1 MSDKSRVLLVSRSG
15 SAVSTL
21 QDCFVGH
28 DQYQV
33 ETAMLVNGHHDPL
46 QGVEPLPDVLVL
58 RLNEQS
64 SRELQELI
72 ARPAHRR
79 APLIVVGGEHDTECM
94 RLAMQAGARDFL
106 KEPVIPEELLS
117 AVASVVSDGLPVEED
132 NGHQLTT
139 FINAKGGSGASF
151 LSAGYAHICQVV
163 HGLDTVLVDMDRQFA
178 AIPQYLDMK
187 PGASLFDALRV
198 VDELDIV
205 AINAFAAKHS
215 SGLSVMAGCQA
226 ESASEPE
233 QELALENESVVPALL
248 DVLDQRF
255 DRIVAEV
262 PRHLDVLGAAVL
274 RNSSRI
280 VMVVQQ
286 SVPSIRD
293 AARLKGILCSELG
306 LESGRI
312 KILVNRYQPELG
324 MELKD
329 IKGAL
334 GADDVFTVPNDF
346 KAVSESVDTG
356 VPIYELA
363 RKSPV
368 STALVKLSNYLTGT
382 EQAESK
388 GFLSR
393 SLSAIL
399 RN

>member
-15 SAVSTL
+15 AAVASL
-21 QDCFVGH
+21 QDCFAGAN
-28 DQYQV
+28 QYQV
-33 ETAMLVNGHHDPL
+33 DTAMLVNGHHDPL

-64 SRELQELI
+64 SRELKELI

-106 KEPVIPEELLS
+106 KEPVVPAEMLA
-117 AVASVVSDGLPVEED
+117 AVASVVVDAQPVEED
-132 NGHQLTT
+132 DSHTLTT
-139 FINAKGGSGASF
+139 FINAKGGSGGSF
-151 LSAGYAHICQVV
+151 LAASYAHICQVV
-163 HGLDTVLVDMDRQFA
+163 HGMDTVLVDMDRQFA
-178 AIPQYLDMK
+178 AIPQYLDLK
-187 PGASLFDALRV
+187 PSTSLFDALRV
-198 VDELDIV
+198 VDELDTV
-205 AINAFAAKHS
+205 AINAFTAKHS
-215 SGLSVMAGCQA
+215 SGLSVMAGCQV

-233 QELALENESVVPALL
+233 QELAMENESVVPALL
-248 DVLDQRF
+248 EVLEQRF

-262 PRHLDVLGAAVL
+262 PRHLDVLGAAML
-274 RNSSRI
+274 RHSNRV

-293 AARLKGILCSELG
+293 AARLKTILCSELG
-306 LESGRI
+306 VDSTRI
-312 KILVNRYQPELG
+312 NVLVNRYQPELG

-334 GADDVFTVPNDF
+334 GADEVFTVPNDF
-346 KAVSESVDTG
+346 KAVSESVDVGT
-356 VPIYELA
+356 PIYELA

-368 STALVKLSNYLTGT
+368 SNALVKLSTYLTGT
-382 EQAESK
+382 QQAESK